1 MNVPALI
8 KFDEALRA
16 ASQNE
21 LLEAVVAFREVA
33 DRWPT
38 DDLADDALYNL
49 GACYLAMSQF
59 GRAQVIFEQ
68 VIKTYPNATL
78 DAANGRSETGRTA
91 AKAWLG
97 LVSSHLGQGNLAAAE
112 AAGAKLANYP
122 DSKITP
128 PSGPERSF
136 QDIAGAL
143 LSAAREES
151 AAEAEMV
158 GPADVVADAT

>member
-1 MNVPALI
+1 MNMPALI

-21 LLEAVVAFREVA
+21 LVAAVAAFREVA
-33 DRWPT
+33 ERWPT

-59 GRAQVIFEQ
+59 IHAQAIFED

-78 DAANGRSETGRTA
+78 DAANGRTETGRTA

-97 LVSSHLGQGNLAAAE
+97 LVSAHLGQGNLAAAE
-112 AAGAKLANYP
+112 AAGAKLVDYP

-136 QDIAGAL
+136 HDIAGAL
-143 LSAAREES
+143 LSAARHES
-151 AAEAEMV
+151 EPEAETV
-158 GPADVVADAT
+158 SPADIIADAT